1 MATTFK
7 LYKDSGLT
15 QEFIPGTDF
24 IGPVTNPPE
33 TFSLWLGST
42 TAANKAE
49 ADSDPGND
57 QIVVSISDSD
67 PGNNLEDT
75 DVQLGVDAAAA
86 AAATAGAALNLG
98 TVINGGVGNAQQIA
112 VRVSY
117 TGGLTS
123 DQTVSIV
130 TNTLRESVI

>member
-7 LYKDSGLT
+7 LFKDSGLT

-33 TFSLWLGST
+33 TFSIWLGSN

-57 QIVVSISDSD
+57 QITVSITDSD
-67 PGNNLEDT
+67 PGNNLEDS
-75 DVQLGVDAAAA
+75 DVQLGTDAASAA
-86 AAATAGAALNLG
+86 VATGGASLDLG
-98 TVINGGVGNAQQIA
+98 TVINGGVGNAQEIA

-117 TGGLTS
+117 SGGLTS
-123 DQTVSIV
+123 DQTVGIAL
-130 TNTLRESVI
+130 NTLRESVI